1 MNIETRM
8 FGVDRNGAACDEIR
22 PILQVID
29 PLFEIDFNYDTETY
43 SVYFNGGF
51 FMSVPW
57 EDFSR
62 ETVERIH
69 DTYLQNYHGTVFDEM
84 DKHNEAIKKAKE
96 KQRDEMVHEM
106 AKDLR
111 KAVLKDF

>member
-8 FGVDRNGAACDEIR
+8 FGVDRSGASCDEIR
-22 PILQVID
+22 PILQGID

-51 FMSVPW
+51 FRTVRW
-57 EDFSR
+57 EDFTR
-62 ETVERIH
+62 ETVEEIH
-69 DTYLQNYHGTVFDEM
+69 KAYLQNYHGIVFDEM

-96 KQRDEMVHEM
+96 KQRDDMVHEM

>member
-1 MNIETRM
+1 MKIDAKF
-8 FGVDRNGAACDEIR
+8 FGIDKNGAGCREIR
-22 PILQVID
+22 PILQGID

-51 FMSVPW
+51 FRTVPW
-57 EDFSR
+57 EDFTR
-62 ETVERIH
+62 ETVEEIH
-69 DTYLQNYHGTVFDEM
+69 KAYLQNYHGTVFDEM

-96 KQRDEMVHEM
+96 KQRDDMVHDM